1 VEIGLDGGRVRIAHL
16 ERLDQAGRLFGSH
29 VGWTLDSLA
38 LWLDRHIP
46 HPDLPQ
52 EETLPFI
59 YRALGELLGRGF
71 TLEDLVAEKRQLRNL
86 LEAKIRGHREAA

>member
-1 VEIGLDGGRVRIAHL
+1 VEIGLDGGRVRIARL

-46 HPDLPQ
+46 HPDLP
-52 EETLPFI
+52 
-59 YRALGELLGRGF
+59 
-71 TLEDLVAEKRQLRNL
+71 
-86 LEAKIRGHREAA
+86 